1 LWFQGYVQDV
11 LPIPPFIDDED
22 MFKAEWKMECF
33 MRDVLVPLAAETSA
47 LIIGSAFK
55 DASLMMMFARVARS
69 LASKYGGMGGSPWT
83 MLGFAGAPKLL
94 KMINNPTS
102 EASAWMKFSP
112 RWQERRG
119 LIATAKRNSNKGE
132 TPGSVEDFD
141 IPYDVNPDLGNMV
154 VIDCV
159 NADGLPKI
167 DMSGKNHIE
176 AVIMDYLVNSLP
188 VIGVGTMHA
197 VGGYAGLS
205 KAVTYLNMKVP
216 LLLLDLRDRPVSESE
231 EVEQTMSEQ
240 DRKEAL
246 EHHERERLAEAIRLD
261 NELSIDLNR
270 AGKADIYE
278 SCRVAY
284 FHSRFL
290 KSTSSGSEAEVKRS
304 RPKTI
309 WQAIDVTRKQ
319 MQNAGSGEDALKKQR
334 LLETVMEHC
343 VQKEFENYWNLLS
356 EEEKESF
363 REVQGYETYKQRFAM
378 QMVDARAAYNGL
390 LSNELLY
397 TAHASELTEL
407 DFLVN
412 RVLMTKEHLPDKNS
426 LDGLLMLRGA
436 WDLVDI
442 AQHQLKFFKRLAK
455 FLFALLLILGIAIVA
470 VTVQTADLDKAL
482 TVNIGARRQ
491 EFDNTTSTTNTS
503 PPEGG
508 TALPG
513 AQFITFAL
521 SLVSSFVAAVQ
532 AFYNPVRR
540 WHQVRDASESML
552 SAIWQYRTRTAQYK
566 QDATGPGPSTLA
578 LSEAVMKCK
587 EAIMTSADVQV
598 RVYACFCV
606 VNRV

>member
-1 LWFQGYVQDV
+1 MWFQGYVQDV
-11 LPIPPFIDDED
+11 LPIPPFMDDED

-69 LASKYGGMGGSPWT
+69 LASKYGGMGGTPWT

-94 KMINNPTS
+94 KMIDSPNS
-102 EASAWMKFSP
+102 EACAWMKFSP
-112 RWQERRG
+112 RWQERKG
-119 LIATAKRNSNKGE
+119 LVAAAKRNSSKGD
-132 TPGSVEDFD
+132 TPASGEDFD
-141 IPYDVNPDLGNMV
+141 IPYDVNPDLGNMIIV
-154 VIDCV
+154 DCV
-159 NADGLPKI
+159 NVDGPVPTI

-176 AVIMDYLVNSLP
+176 AVIMDYLVGSLA
-188 VIGVGTMHA
+188 VLGVGTMHA

-205 KAVTYLNMKVP
+205 KALTYLNMKVP
-216 LLLLDLRDRPVSESE
+216 LLLVDLRDRPGPDKYSVPGPE
-231 EVEQTMSEQ
+231 EDEQAMEQ
-240 DRKEAL
+240 REN
-246 EHHERERLAEAIRLD
+246 ERLQEAIRLD
-261 NELSIDLNR
+261 NELTLELNR

-278 SCRVAY
+278 NCRIAY

-290 KSTSSGSEAEVKRS
+290 TSTSIGSEAEAKQS

-309 WQAIDVTRKQ
+309 WQAIDMTRKL
-319 MQNAGSGEDALKKQR
+319 MQSAGSGEEAAKKQR
-334 LLETVMEHC
+334 LLDTIMDHC

-426 LDGLLMLRGA
+426 LDGLLMLRSA

-442 AQHQLKFFKRLAK
+442 AQHQLQFFKRLGK

-482 TVNIGARRQ
+482 Q
-491 EFDNTTSTTNTS
+491 
-503 PPEGG
+503 
-508 TALPG
+508 
-513 AQFITFAL
+513 
-521 SLVSSFVAAVQ
+521 
-532 AFYNPVRR
+532 
-540 WHQVRDASESML
+540 
-552 SAIWQYRTRTAQYK
+552 
-566 QDATGPGPSTLA
+566 
-578 LSEAVMKCK
+578 
-587 EAIMTSADVQV
+587 
-598 RVYACFCV
+598 
-606 VNRV
+606 